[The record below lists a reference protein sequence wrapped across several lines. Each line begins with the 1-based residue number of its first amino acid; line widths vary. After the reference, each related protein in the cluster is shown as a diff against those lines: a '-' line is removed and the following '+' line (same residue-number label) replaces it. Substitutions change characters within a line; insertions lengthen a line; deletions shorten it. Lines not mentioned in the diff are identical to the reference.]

1 MSQHPREMIDEFYE
15 TVFMPMIMV
24 FCTIIVLAFILV
36 ISFIIY

>member
-1 MSQHPREMIDEFYE
+1 MLQYPSEMVYEFQE
-15 TVFMPMIMV
+15 TVFMPMVMV